1 MIPFII
7 VAAVIVGAMVVA
19 FPVSKLIDYMDAKG
33 IRESLILTTAVAL
46 ALTYGAI
53 TATIIV
59 AVVDD

>member
-7 VAAVIVGAMVVA
+7 VTAVIVGAMVVA
-19 FPVSKLIDYMDAKG
+19 LPISKLIDYMDTKG
-33 IRESLILTTAVAL
+33 VRESLILTTAVTL

-59 AVVDD
+59 AVAH

>member
-7 VAAVIVGAMVVA
+7 VTAVIVGAMVVA

-33 IRESLILTTAVAL
+33 VRESLILTTAVAL

-53 TATIIV
+53 VATIIV
-59 AVVDD
+59 AVIL

>member
-1 MIPFII
+1 MIPLII

-46 ALTYGAI
+46 ALAYGVIA
-53 TATIIV
+53 ATIIV
-59 AVVDD
+59 AVVR

>member
-19 FPVSKLIDYMDAKG
+19 LPVSKLTDYMDAKG

-46 ALTYGAI
+46 ALTHGAI

>member
-33 IRESLILTTAVAL
+33 IRESLILTTAVTL

-53 TATIIV
+53 VATIIV
-59 AVVDD
+59 AVAH

>member
-53 TATIIV
+53 TATIIM
-59 AVVDD
+59 AVVC